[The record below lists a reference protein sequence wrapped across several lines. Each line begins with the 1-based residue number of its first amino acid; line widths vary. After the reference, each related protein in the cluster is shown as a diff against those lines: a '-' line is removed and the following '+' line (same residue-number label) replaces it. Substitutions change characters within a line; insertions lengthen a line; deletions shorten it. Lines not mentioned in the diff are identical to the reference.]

1 MHILFAISTLCFLA
15 LVLTAIA
22 VARHVR
28 TSRTFT
34 YPQPDF
40 AQHLIAAAKERDSR
54 ATHTLRHQTVQ
65 GILAKSR
72 NRPSERITV
81 GLDTQV
87 QQFTSTKR
95 F

>member
-1 MHILFAISTLCFLA
+1 MLFAISTLCFLA
-15 LVLTAIA
+15 LVLTAIV

-28 TSRTFT
+28 SRRTPA
-34 YPQPDF
+34 YAQPDF
-40 AQHLIAAAKERDSR
+40 ARHLIAAAKDQDSR

-72 NRPSERITV
+72 NRPSEKITV
-81 GLDTQV
+81 GPDTQA